1 MLSNSLYR
9 KQIESSI
16 DQSDLPWENLKNASV
31 LVTGA
36 AGLLGSCFVDF
47 LLYLNEKKNY
57 NISIFALGRN
67 KEKLEKRFA
76 EYLNKSYF
84 NILAVDLS
92 HEYNTDEKFDYI
104 LHAASNANPYM
115 YAHYPVDTL
124 MANVVG
130 TNTVLK
136 IAENSKSRKVIFV
149 SSGEMYGQPDETTE
163 ENGFYEDYCG
173 KVDYT
178 SSRSCYP
185 AGKRAAEVLCQ
196 SYALQYNI
204 DVSIVRPCHCY
215 GPTMDSADNRA
226 ISAFFRTVLDGNDI
240 VLKSDGSL
248 VRSHCYVTDAA
259 LAMFYVLFS
268 SEKCGAYNIADRDSV
283 CSIRKLAELISESKN
298 KKVLFDLPTDLERLG
313 FSKVV
318 RAVLDPSKLEKIGW
332 KAKVN
337 IQDGVNSTIE
347 ILS

>member
-1 MLSNSLYR
+1 MLNNSLYL
-9 KQIESSI
+9 KQVEDSIEK
-16 DQSDLPWENLKNASV
+16 SDLPWENLKNSSV

-47 LLYLNEKKNY
+47 LLYLNENRNY

-67 KEKLEKRFA
+67 KDKLEKRFE
-76 EYLNKSYF
+76 EYLNKPYF
-84 NILAVDLS
+84 NVLTVDLS
-92 HEYNTDEKFDYI
+92 HEYNTDKKFDYI

-130 TNTVLK
+130 TDTVLK
-136 IAENSKSRKVIFV
+136 IAKNSQSRKVIFV

-173 KVDYT
+173 KVDYA

-196 SYALQYNI
+196 SYAQQYDI

-226 ISAFFRTVLDGNDI
+226 ISAFFRKVLDGEDI

-259 LAMFYVLFS
+259 LAMYYVIFS
-268 SEKCGAYNIADRDSV
+268 GDKGGAYNIADRNSV
-283 CSIRKLAELISESKN
+283 CSIRKLAELISEAKD
-298 KKVLFDLPTDLERLG
+298 KKVLFDLPTDSERLG

-318 RAVLDPSKLEKIGW
+318 RAVLDPAKLESIGW
-332 KAKVN
+332 NPLVN
-337 IQDGVNSTIE
+337 IEDGVNSTIE
-347 ILS
+347 ILN